1 MQTRGAVEE
10 RCSCGLLAH
19 GMVQIQPNFSVPFA
33 QHLIIADGE
42 DGAADEWQRQ
52 RCGKLLLESPSLDQK
67 GGRPP
72 LLGGGAFRMLFI
84 DGHLR

>member
-19 GMVQIQPNFSVPFA
+19 GMVQIQPNFSVPFP
-33 QHLIIADGE
+33 QHLIIAEGD
-42 DGAADEWQRQ
+42 DGAAGEWQRQ
-52 RCGKLLLESPSLDQK
+52 RCGKLLLFLLESSSLDQK

-72 LLGGGAFRMLFI
+72 LLGGG
-84 DGHLR
+84 GVSYVVY